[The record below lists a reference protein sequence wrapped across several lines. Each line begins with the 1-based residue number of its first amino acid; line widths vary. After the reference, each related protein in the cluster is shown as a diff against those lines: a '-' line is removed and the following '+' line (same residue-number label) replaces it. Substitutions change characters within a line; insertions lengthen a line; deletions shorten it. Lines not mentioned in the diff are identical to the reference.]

1 MACGYGERKLI
12 GDKPQSDKAGQAS
25 PAFRQIGESG
35 SREEVK
41 VGMEF
46 DNSLL
51 SYFTRTPEVPVL
63 YRPAVVYWGYSTIKI
78 FLTQSHQ

>member
-46 DNSLL
+46 DRG
-51 SYFTRTPEVPVL
+51 T
-63 YRPAVVYWGYSTIKI
+63 
-78 FLTQSHQ
+78 